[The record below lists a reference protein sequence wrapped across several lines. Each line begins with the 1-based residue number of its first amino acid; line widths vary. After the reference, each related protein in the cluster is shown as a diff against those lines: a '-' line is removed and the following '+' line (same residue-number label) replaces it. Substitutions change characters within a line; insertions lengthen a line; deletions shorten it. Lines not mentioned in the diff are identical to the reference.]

1 MKNFTKQCFKLFFM
15 TLILAA
21 CNRNQD
27 QEVTPQKGLNE
38 YDASLALKWGV
49 LFLDL
54 DQFAPGYRPP
64 VAARALAYISL
75 AGYETVVTGM
85 KEHQSIALNFAG
97 LSIPKP
103 EAGQTYHWPTALN
116 ASYLVMMKKFFPH
129 VADVHKA
136 KIDALGNK
144 FFSEY
149 QSQVE
154 AAVFERSKRYGEQVA
169 NVMFDYSKTD
179 TNGHDA
185 YLNAQPAAYVPPV
198 GPGKWQPTT
207 PDFSKAL
214 LPYWGRTRTFVISA
228 DDKVAKPPFEYS
240 SVINSQFF
248 AQALEVC
255 SYPDTY
261 ENRWIGE
268 FWSDDIFGQ
277 TFEPAARWLAVA
289 NQVIVQEKAGLETA
303 VYTHAKLAIALSDGA
318 VACWN
323 SKFLYNVERPVSF
336 INRSI
341 NPKWK
346 TLLDNTVLKVKSVT
360 PPFPAYPSG
369 HSTFGAAAAEV
380 LSSIYGYSY
389 AMTDKCHEVR
399 LEFNGKPRSF
409 NNFYEMAQENAISR
423 ILLGVH
429 YRMDCD
435 EGLRMGY
442 NVGRKVNALKWKS
455 TN

>member
-1 MKNFTKQCFKLFFM
+1 MKNSITRQLLLFLLFTLV
-15 TLILAA
+15 A
-21 CNRNQD
+21 CNRNQ
-27 QEVTPQKGLNE
+27 EITPQKSLNE
-38 YDASLALKWGV
+38 YDAGILLNWGV

-54 DQFAPGYRPP
+54 DQYAPGYRPP
-64 VAARALAYISL
+64 VAARALAYIAL
-75 AGYETVVTGM
+75 AGYEAVITGM
-85 KEHQSIALNFAG
+85 QDYQSVAPNFAG
-97 LSIPKP
+97 LTIPKP
-103 EAGQTYHWPTALN
+103 EAGQTYHWPTVLN
-116 ASYLVMMKKFFPH
+116 ATYWVMMKKFFPH
-129 VADVHKA
+129 VADIHKA

-144 FFSEY
+144 TAQELKN
-149 QSQVE
+149 QAE
-154 AAVFERSKRYGEQVA
+154 KDVFERSQSYGEKVA
-169 NVMFDYSKTD
+169 DAVFEYSKTD
-179 TNGHDA
+179 KNGHEA
-185 YLNAQPAAYVPPV
+185 YLNAQPVSYLPPV

-207 PDFSKAL
+207 PDFSRAL
-214 LPYWGRTRTFVISA
+214 LPYWGLTRTFVISPE
-228 DDKVAKPPFEYS
+228 DKVARAPLAYS
-240 SVINSQFF
+240 SVVNSQFF

-255 SYPDTY
+255 SYPDSY

-277 TFEPAARWLAVA
+277 TFEPAARWLAIA
-289 NQVIVQEKAGLETA
+289 NQVIRSEKAGLEKA
-303 VYTHAKLAIALSDGA
+303 VYTYAKLAIALSDGA

-323 SKFLYNVERPVSF
+323 SKYLYNVERPVSF
-336 INRSI
+336 INRAI
-341 NPKWK
+341 NAKWR

-369 HSTFGAAAAEV
+369 HSTFGAVAAEV
-380 LSSIYGYSY
+380 LSGIYGYDY

-442 NVGRKVNALKWKS
+442 NIGRKVNALKWTKKA
-455 TN
+455 

>member
-1 MKNFTKQCFKLFFM
+1 MKSFMNRLLIILLLFTV
-15 TLILAA
+15 AA

-27 QEVTPQKGLNE
+27 VTPQKKLNE
-38 YDASLALKWGV
+38 YDADIVLKWGL

-54 DQFAPGYRPP
+54 DQYAPGYRPP

-75 AGYETVVTGM
+75 AGYEAIVPGM
-85 KEHQSIALNFAG
+85 DSYQSIAGNFAG
-97 LSIPKP
+97 LIIPKP
-103 EAGQTYHWPTALN
+103 EASQTYHWPTVLN
-116 ASYLVMMKKFFPH
+116 SAYWTMLKSFFPH
-129 VADVHKA
+129 LPDVHKN
-136 KIDALGNK
+136 KIDELGSKNAQGLK
-144 FFSEY
+144 
-149 QSQVE
+149 SQVE
-154 AAVFERSKRYGEQVA
+154 ASTFERSQQYGKQVA
-169 NVMFDYSKTD
+169 EAVFNYSKTD
-179 TNGHDA
+179 TNGHEA
-185 YLNAQPAAYVPPV
+185 YLNAHPSSYAPPT

-207 PDFSKAL
+207 PDFTKAL
-214 LPYWGRTRTFVISA
+214 LPYWGRTRTFVIGP
-228 DDKVAKPPFEYS
+228 DDKIARPPLDYS
-240 SVINSQFF
+240 SVVTSQFF

-255 SYPDTY
+255 SIPDNY

-277 TFEPAARWLAVA
+277 TFEPAARWLAIA
-289 NQVIVQEKAGLETA
+289 NQVIVLEKAGLEKA
-303 VYTHAKLAIALSDGA
+303 VYTYAKLSIALSDGA

-323 SKFLYNVERPVSF
+323 SKYLYNVERPVSF
-336 INRSI
+336 INRAI
-341 NPKWK
+341 NGKWK
-346 TLLDNTVLKVKSVT
+346 TLLDNTVQKVKSVT

-380 LSSIYGYSY
+380 LSSIYGYDY
-389 AMTDKCHEVR
+389 AMTDKCHEFR

-442 NVGRKVNALKWKS
+442 NVGRKVNNLKWVK
-455 TN
+455 